1 MAVIIRLRRKG
12 NKHRPFYHLV
22 AIDSRKKLS
31 GLFLEQLGTYDPM
44 GETCLRL
51 DRPAVDR
58 WLAQGADISKT
69 AKQLIRRDDA
79 QPVVSVTRRPVS
91 ATAPGVAAVAVAA
104 AAPAAPVAS
113 AP

>member
-44 GETCLRL
+44 GDTCLRL
-51 DRPAVDR
+51 DRPAVER
-58 WLAQGADISKT
+58 WLAQGADLSKT
-69 AKQLIRRDDA
+69 ARQLIRREDA
-79 QPVVSVTRRPVS
+79 QPVISVARRPVS
-91 ATAPGVAAVAVAA
+91 AASPAAPAAVA
-104 AAPAAPVAS
+104 AAPAAPAAS